1 MFKANFTK
9 SGLYFHSL
17 LIVLSITVF
26 ILFLLQG
33 RGGEH
38 LGQLNLVNVVIMI
51 CMIVNFGIMRYKQGK
66 KMIGFFYL
74 GVSLIP
80 VICLMMFIHH
90 L

>member
-1 MFKANFTK
+1 MFKSNFTK
-9 SGLYFHSL
+9 SGLFFHSL

-51 CMIVNFGIMRYKQGK
+51 CMIVNFGIMRYKQGR
-66 KMIGFFYL
+66 KMIGIFYL